1 MTMLTIFFPYVLEGI
16 NQFCEINTMRRPT
29 PMTPLEI
36 LRLLEANRIAIRVH
50 ETGLRCSPKHLVTP
64 ELRELISEHKAGII
78 AVLSE
83 QEREGMSYWRT
94 LLESGKSDPDVSNLD
109 EAIFLFAA
117 TKLRNAE
124 ALSTTWDHFSPYWEK
139 RLPVHAWK
147 VLQELR
153 GFLQPQSPGGERTP
167 QQIVMNKDPGS

>member
-1 MTMLTIFFPYVLEGI
+1 
-16 NQFCEINTMRRPT
+16 
-29 PMTPLEI
+29 MTPLEI

-78 AVLSE
+78 ALLSE
-83 QEREGMSYWRT
+83 QERESMSYWRS
-94 LLESGKSDPDVSNLD
+94 LLESGKSDFDVDSLD

-117 TKLRNAE
+117 AKLRKAE
-124 ALSTTWDHFSPYWEK
+124 ALSTTWDRFSPYWEK

-147 VLQELR
+147 LLQELQR
-153 GFLQPQSPGGERTP
+153 FLQARSPREERTP
-167 QQIVMNKDPGS
+167 QQTVMNKDQDS